1 MFYLVLFID
10 INRHIRRIDT
20 LKVYFMFCLYLIFV
34 CIQCN
39 FIYILNIRVL
49 VSCTSCLDNFDPM
62 SV

>member
-20 LKVYFMFCLYLIFV
+20 LKVYFMFCLYLVFV

-49 VSCTSCLDNFDPM
+49 VSFTSCLDNFDPM

>member
-1 MFYLVLFID
+1 MF
-10 INRHIRRIDT
+10 T
-20 LKVYFMFCLYLIFV
+20 

-62 SV
+62 SAWSSNKIKLKIKDDPVCLDRL

>member
-49 VSCTSCLDNFDPM
+49 VSCISCLDNFDPL

>member
-10 INRHIRRIDT
+10 IDIYC
-20 LKVYFMFCLYLIFV
+20 LVYIFTFP

-49 VSCTSCLDNFDPM
+49 ADCTSCLDNFDSM
-62 SV
+62 SA